1 MIAESV
7 RKKRPK
13 AGLTLDS
20 SIDSHN
26 AARALE
32 EDMSQL
38 SVSHESHAPRGTGS
52 GGSGAGTAQFSNNAV
67 AAGSLF
73 ALAPLMSPRVASKD
87 AGRRKVRLRG
97 SDVCPAAK
105 AKLDGLLFAW
115 MLRPD
120 TMAFIEALVGQEIGA
135 RLAKPAP
142 LVRQRSI
149 ESPTFGRLGG
159 AATSNSPPP
168 SSSAAN
174 AHQHAVPSFYAPG
187 SHLSNFINSV
197 VSLGQQSP
205 TPPLSPRRVTQVL
218 DAFSL
223 EPAADVSGHEEMDR
237 VGSDR
242 SINRN
247 ISRTMSSTNSLT
259 RRKYP
264 RTLSTMGTSRKPVSQ
279 RKAPGEQAV
288 PRFYYPLGEGDSEQ
302 ELMELELLCDFF
314 NLPQMREADDD
325 FAEEGAE
332 IVEEVPRNSV
342 TRPDF
347 AEVVVEVFGLP
358 SFYSSVLFDRI
369 YYESKAKKGEAAEQ
383 NGTAV
388 IEDDSVSA
396 IKANGS
402 ERGSERHAAPN
413 DEAHENAK
421 ASDDAMVDAEVMS
434 DTAEQVLSR
443 ESVFAY
449 YEKECKGRSRPARLF
464 YSLCFGTERNYL
476 TTHEVY
482 ELVESLLVCHP
493 GLSFLQATPEFQQRY
508 AETVVERIFFS
519 IALTA
524 SGRIYLKDVIES
536 EFLDTLMEVDED
548 EDINRERK
556 FFSYEHFYVL
566 YCRFWELDS
575 DHDLLIDR
583 EDLLRYNGHSLTC
596 RIVDRVFEG
605 CGRPLDCKE
614 PGFMGYTDFVW
625 FCLCEEDKTHR
636 SSIDYWFRCVD
647 VDGDGVLSL
656 HEMEYFYAEQ
666 LHRMECLGHEAVK
679 LVDILCQ
686 LLDMVKPHFARP
698 VITRKDL
705 RRSGVAGN
713 VYNVLFNLNKFFS
726 MESRDPLQLQQERA
740 TPHLTDWDRFAQSE
754 YMRLSE
760 EEEEEDD
767 DEEDGVDD
775 NGEDWEEVEEHELL
789 SDPPHSADDSNA
801 SPSS

>member
-1 MIAESV
+1 MISDNV

-20 SIDSHN
+20 EINCQSTELP
-26 AARALE
+26 LE
-32 EDMSQL
+32 EEISRL
-38 SVSHESHAPRGTGS
+38 KVGEGS
-52 GGSGAGTAQFSNNAV
+52 NAAQFSSSVV
-67 AAGSLF
+67 ASGSLF
-73 ALAPLMSPRVASKD
+73 SLAPLMSPRMASKD
-87 AGRRKVRLRG
+87 ASRRKVRLRG

-105 AKLDGLLFAW
+105 AKLDGLLFVW
-115 MLRPD
+115 MLRSD
-120 TMAFIEALVGQEIGA
+120 TSAIVEALICQDSGMNLS
-135 RLAKPAP
+135 RPT
-142 LVRQRSI
+142 LVRQRSTG
-149 ESPTFGRLGG
+149 SPGQSK
-159 AATSNSPPP
+159 ANSASVASSNSPPP
-168 SSSAAN
+168 SSASSPYT
-174 AHQHAVPSFYAPG
+174 HSTPSVYAPG
-187 SHLSNFINSV
+187 SHLSNYINSI
-197 VSLGQQSP
+197 LAIGQQSP
-205 TPPLSPRRVTQVL
+205 TPPLSPRRVTPML
-218 DAFSL
+218 EAFSL
-223 EPAADVSGHEEMDR
+223 EPAADAASAAQEGDLER

-242 SINRN
+242 VIERN
-247 ISRTMSSTNSLT
+247 ISRTMSSTNSLG

-264 RTLSTMGTSRKPVSQ
+264 RTLSTMGTARKPVSQ
-279 RKAPGEQAV
+279 RKAPGEQTV
-288 PRFYYPLGEGDSEQ
+288 PRFYYAIGEGDYEQ

-332 IVEEVPRNSV
+332 IVEEIPRNSV

-369 YYESKAKKGEAAEQ
+369 YYDTKNSEDTESTAGKGGPQSEANGKKSADEDDVEIMSEAADQE
-383 NGTAV
+383 
-388 IEDDSVSA
+388 
-396 IKANGS
+396 
-402 ERGSERHAAPN
+402 
-413 DEAHENAK
+413 
-421 ASDDAMVDAEVMS
+421 
-434 DTAEQVLSR
+434 LSR

-464 YSLCFGTERNYL
+464 YALCQGTQRNYL

-519 IALTA
+519 IASNA
-524 SGRIYLKDVIES
+524 SGRIYLKDVVES

-636 SSIDYWFRCVD
+636 TSTDYWFRCID
-647 VDGDGVLSL
+647 MDGDGALSL
-656 HEMEYFYAEQ
+656 HELEYFYAEQ

-686 LLDMVKPHFARP
+686 LHDMVKPHFSRP
-698 VITRKDL
+698 LITRKDL
-705 RRSGVAGN
+705 KRSGVAGN
-713 VYNVLFNLNKFFS
+713 VFNVLFNLNKFFS

-740 TPHLTDWDRFAQSE
+740 TPHLTDWDRFAQAE

-767 DEEDGVDD
+767 EDDGMED
-775 NGEDWEEVEEHELL
+775 NGDDWEEVEEHELL
-789 SDPPHSADDSNA
+789 ADHAAKASENHLESLGNSNDL
-801 SPSS
+801 